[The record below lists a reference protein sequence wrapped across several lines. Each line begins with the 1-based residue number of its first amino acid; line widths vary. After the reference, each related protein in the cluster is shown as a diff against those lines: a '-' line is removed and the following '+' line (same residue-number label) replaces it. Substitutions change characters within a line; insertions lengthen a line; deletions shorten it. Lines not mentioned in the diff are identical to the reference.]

1 MPERATKILNFL
13 KSWLG
18 ILEVRFT
25 QRQAKKKL
33 RLRETLQLGEKRFLA
48 VVEYRHQEI
57 LIAGTASSLTV
68 LATSSQLDSK
78 IPEEEGGI
86 GKECLQ

>member
-1 MPERATKILNFL
+1 VPERATKILNFL